1 MEKGLPLKEQA
12 EAWADEMKR
21 RCCAEGETVLA
32 ALLSKFKGNADDQ
45 SGFFQAVLEICQP
58 FIDFDPDILATP
70 KVKEVLKARMNEL
83 FERRSKL
90 VAPLAAVVDYDWA
103 GIMKEA
109 SKHFPERPYPS
120 MPRMPILSRFE
131 GCVYYYREDTRFETA
146 KVKDFMD
153 RLPNHVDVAEIA
165 DDWVYQMVY
174 GVARQLVTRLSSI
187 KTTGYVSP
195 KTASSQVYS
204 LHKQYKS
211 LKRPASEAT
220 SDSKRAS
227 VTVTEN

>member
-1 MEKGLPLKEQA
+1 MVEGMPLKERG

-21 RCCAEGETVLA
+21 RCCAEGETLLA
-32 ALLSKFKGNADDQ
+32 ALLSEFEGNADDQ

-58 FIDFDPDILATP
+58 FMEFNPDIMAAP
-70 KVKEVLKARMNEL
+70 KVKEVLKTRMNKL

-90 VAPLAAVVDYDWA
+90 VAALADVVDYDWA
-103 GIMKEA
+103 GIMAKA

-120 MPRMPILSRFE
+120 MPIWTRFE
-131 GCVYYYREDTRFETA
+131 GCVYHYREDTTFETA

-153 RLPNHVDVAEIA
+153 RLSDHEHVPEIA
-165 DDWVYQMVY
+165 DDWVHQMVY

-187 KTTGYVSP
+187 KTIGYVSP
-195 KTASSQVYS
+195 KDAKSQVYS
-204 LHKQYKS
+204 LNKQYKL
-211 LKRPASEAT
+211 LKRKTSEAT